1 MQAPTEQL
9 RSDLRP
15 CLDLRSR
22 SAVLP
27 TNGCSLDSPRL
38 ARFTSLGRGHAS
50 HHQRSHWSYPYMG
63 FMRSALVSSTGA
75 GSPCSRSRAIRAC
88 LQERMEGYGCGLWRL
103 WPTEFRGT
111 DRVGGSASSSG
122 ISSQHESLRCQQ
134 GIHNSLFNRW
144 EQRAHSAVSS
154 WIPLVLA
161 WLS

>member
-38 ARFTSLGRGHAS
+38 AWFTSLGRGHAS

-75 GSPCSRSRAIRAC
+75 GSPRSRSRATRAF

-111 DRVGGSASSSG
+111 DRVGGSANRFVANKAST
-122 ISSQHESLRCQQ
+122 
-134 GIHNSLFNRW
+134 IHTGGSN
-144 EQRAHSAVSS
+144 AH
-154 WIPLVLA
+154 IGQLVPGFP
-161 WLS
+161 WCSPGCHKIKT